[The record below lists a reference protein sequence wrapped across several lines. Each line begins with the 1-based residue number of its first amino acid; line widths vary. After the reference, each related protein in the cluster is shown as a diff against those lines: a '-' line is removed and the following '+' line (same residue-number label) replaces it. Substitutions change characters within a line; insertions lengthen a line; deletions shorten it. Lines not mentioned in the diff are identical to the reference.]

1 MKRTSRA
8 SRQAG
13 FSLIEISVVVAISV
27 IVTVMAVST
36 YLSTSA
42 YLRMAGDLRS
52 LNGVVA
58 QAKMRAAADF
68 TRARAYADLNGSGY
82 QLQVW
87 FKAGNCWVLDS
98 DPTNTC
104 IVFNGS
110 APTGSVFTLAR
121 GDNFGFAG
129 LASGPTPGQAAI
141 VQGTPAAQCL
151 DNAGNAIGNTT
162 CVLFNS
168 RGIPVNP
175 TTLAPT
181 ATGAFYL
188 TNQKVVTSVTVS
200 GTGSIQT
207 WSTPISNPHWMGQ

>member
-1 MKRTSRA
+1 MKRNSKA
-8 SRQAG
+8 SRQVG
-13 FSLIEISVVVAISV
+13 FSLLEMSIVVAISTIITV
-27 IVTVMAVST
+27 IAVST

-42 YLRMAGDLRS
+42 YLRMVGDLRS
-52 LNGVVA
+52 LNGVAA

-68 TRARAYADLNGSGY
+68 TRARAYADLNGNSY

-87 FKAGNCWVLDS
+87 FKTGNCWVLDS

-110 APTGSVFTLAR
+110 APSGSVFTLAR
-121 GDNFGFAG
+121 GNTFGFST
-129 LASGPTPGQAAI
+129 LASGPTPGQANIA
-141 VQGTPAAQCL
+141 QAGQCL
-151 DNAGNAIGNTT
+151 DNGGNALANTA

-168 RGIPVNP
+168 RGIPVDPN
-175 TTLAPT
+175 TLAPT

-188 TNQKVVTSVTVS
+188 TNGKVVTAVTVS

-207 WSTPISNPHWMGQ
+207 WTTPISSPHWMGQ